1 MYFVKFYRIL
11 IILVTE
17 NNLKREREK
26 IFALLSSEKKKV
38 LLGMKNKGKPLKVP
52 RYRRIREKK
61 RGGKFFEKINCLGKT
76 ILLTV

>member
-17 NNLKREREK
+17 NNLKSQRENICIAKFWE
-26 IFALLSSEKKKV
+26 KKV

-61 RGGKFFEKINCLGKT
+61 KEESSLRKSIVSEKQYY
-76 ILLTV
+76 